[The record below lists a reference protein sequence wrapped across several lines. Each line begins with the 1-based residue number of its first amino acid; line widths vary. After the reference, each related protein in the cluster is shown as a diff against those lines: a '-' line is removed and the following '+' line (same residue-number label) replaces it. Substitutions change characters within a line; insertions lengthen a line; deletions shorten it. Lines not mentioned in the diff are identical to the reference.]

1 MFAIDDISYRT
12 GTPAPI
18 GYNIYYE
25 SGKLLGSFDANGT
38 FTKQPGRQEPAES
51 GKDSNAKYY
60 LSYST
65 QNNKS

>member
-18 GYNIYYE
+18 GYNIYDE
-25 SGKLLGSFDANGT
+25 SGKPLGPFDANGT
-38 FTKQPGRQEPAES
+38 FTKQPDRQEPAES
-51 GKDSNAKYY
+51 GKDINAKYY

>member
-18 GYNIYYE
+18 DYNICDE

-38 FTKQPGRQEPAES
+38 FSNQPDQQEPAES
-51 GKDSNAKYY
+51 GKNINAKYY